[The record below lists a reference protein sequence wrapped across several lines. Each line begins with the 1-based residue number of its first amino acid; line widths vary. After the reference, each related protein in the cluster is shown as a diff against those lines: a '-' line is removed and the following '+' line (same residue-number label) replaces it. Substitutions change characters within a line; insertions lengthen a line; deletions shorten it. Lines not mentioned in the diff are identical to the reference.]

1 MFIAAL
7 YTIAKTQKLPS
18 CPLTDE
24 CIKKMWYIYTMD
36 CPNPGIKP
44 GSPAL
49 QVDSLLSE
57 SPGKPL
63 YNEILLSY

>member
-1 MFIAAL
+1 
-7 YTIAKTQKLPS
+7 
-18 CPLTDE
+18 
-24 CIKKMWYIYTMD
+24 MD
-36 CPNPGIKP
+36 CPNPGIEP

-63 YNEILLSY
+63 YNRILLSYQKQ